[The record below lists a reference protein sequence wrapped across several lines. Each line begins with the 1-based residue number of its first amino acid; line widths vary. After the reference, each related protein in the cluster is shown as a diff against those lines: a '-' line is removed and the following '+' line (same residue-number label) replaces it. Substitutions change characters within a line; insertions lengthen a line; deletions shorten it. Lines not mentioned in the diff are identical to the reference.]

1 MRKIITAFVLAT
13 MLLTEAAAADPKP
26 TSPGEL
32 RIAMRRLWD
41 DQLVF
46 TRNFIIST
54 LAMDRDQGPCAD
66 YLLQHQTTMAD
77 ALMPYYG
84 DEASARLAAL
94 LRTHAEL
101 TAELVRSI
109 SAGEIDT
116 LARQRA
122 YWVGNV
128 QEIAAYLATLNPRWK
143 REQLERRL
151 ETYLELTM
159 DEIAGRSIRNWE
171 VELAAY
177 ERVRAHSTRLADFLS
192 NGIIQQHPER
202 FR

>member
-1 MRKIITAFVLAT
+1 MRKTITAFLLAAA
-13 MLLTEAAAADPKP
+13 LFTEGAAADPKP

-32 RIAMRRLWD
+32 RMSMRRLWD

-54 LAMDRDQGPCAD
+54 LAMDPDQGPTAD
-66 YLLQHQTTMAD
+66 YFIQHQVAMAD
-77 ALMPYYG
+77 ALAPYYG
-84 DEASARLAAL
+84 ADASARLATL
-94 LRTHAEL
+94 LRAHAEL

-122 YWVGNV
+122 YWVGNA

-143 REQLERRL
+143 REQLEHRL

-159 DEIAGRSIRNWE
+159 DEIAGRSIRNWD

-177 ERVRAHSTRLADFLS
+177 ERARAHSTRLADFLS